1 MNRMNPDK
9 SAKAQAAPEA
19 PKAPE
24 TPKAPEA
31 PKPLRGRVITGLP
44 LEEGQLERIIAA
56 FERLTGEKVLLTVRV
71 DKKQIAGVRVELGG
85 KCYDGTLLGELKR
98 VKRLLTHPEEE
109 DA

>member
-9 SAKAQAAPEA
+9 GAPAAAAPEA
-19 PKAPE
+19 V
-24 TPKAPEA
+24 
-31 PKPLRGRVITGLP
+31 KPLRGRVITGLP
-44 LEEGQLERIIAA
+44 LEEGQLERIVAA

-98 VKRLLTHPEEE
+98 VQRLLTHPEEE
-109 DA
+109 NA